1 MFQPD
6 SKFSCV
12 FQFIFVKI
20 SPKWEKRK
28 IKTNEIKRS
37 KLFAKVNDG
46 EIDNLWLPFFPFIF
60 SSFWYISQFLNTFVS
75 FAANSLICSKCNSS
89 KSYEE
94 CAANATTVDCP
105 MDDAR
110 CVHFNYE
117 VTQENSGQKTT
128 WFGLGCVANG
138 ECSSSFFPPCKSLAE
153 GAREEDKMKITC
165 HVSCCGND
173 FCNSQVSFNF
183 SVLVLLMSLFLQL
196 FLKSFS
202 Q

>member
-1 MFQPD
+1 MEKSITGGCRSSP
-6 SKFSCV
+6 SL
-12 FQFIFVKI
+12 IF
-20 SPKWEKRK
+20 P
-28 IKTNEIKRS
+28 
-37 KLFAKVNDG
+37 
-46 EIDNLWLPFFPFIF
+46 
-60 SSFWYISQFLNTFVS
+60 SFGYISHFLNTLVS
-75 FAANSLICSKCNSS
+75 LAANSLICSECESS
-89 KSYEE
+89 KSYKE
-94 CAANATTVDCP
+94 CAANATTVECA

-117 VTQENSGQKTT
+117 VSQENSAQKTKL
-128 WFGLGCVANG
+128 FGLGCVANG

-165 HVSCCGND
+165 HVSCCGTD

>member
-1 MFQPD
+1 MIHFC
-6 SKFSCV
+6 FSL
-12 FQFIFVKI
+12 IPNLAEI
-20 SPKWEKRK
+20 REK
-28 IKTNEIKRS
+28 TENQNERNKRS

-46 EIDNLWLPFFPFIF
+46 EIDNWLLPFFTFIF
-60 SSFWYISQFLNTFVS
+60 PSFWYISQFLNTFVS
-75 FAANSLICSKCNSS
+75 FVANSLICSKCNSS

-94 CAANATTVDCP
+94 CAANATTVDCA

-117 VTQENSGQKTT
+117 VSQENSGQKTT